1 MTLTD
6 ELKIIDDKIKTNQ
19 AQYDVDTEAAKISA
33 LSSGGLEKYEY
44 LSGEDLAYKAG
55 VVEKA
60 NFEYSPLS
68 KVFNKGLDDKK
79 KDFSKD

>member
-33 LSSGGLEKYEY
+33 L
-44 LSGEDLAYKAG
+44 
-55 VVEKA
+55 
-60 NFEYSPLS
+60 
-68 KVFNKGLDDKK
+68 
-79 KDFSKD
+79 